1 MKTKSII
8 VLSFL
13 VVIVGLSVFFLSKK
27 IQQKE
32 QQKEVYHSIP
42 EFQLLDIYGNCITN
56 ESLNQEMILF
66 LFFNPDCDLCREEL
80 KQIQDC
86 QTDFLQSQIVF
97 FSTVS
102 TDIILRFLQKID
114 FTPTGNMLFLSDEN
128 ELLTDKMDVKTSP
141 EIYIY
146 RKGKLIKRFDGPV
159 KTETIIHYLSAE

>member
-66 LFFNPDCDLCREEL
+66 LFFNPDCDLCREP
-80 KQIQDC
+80 
-86 QTDFLQSQIVF
+86 V
-97 FSTVS
+97 
-102 TDIILRFLQKID
+102 LRNG
-114 FTPTGNMLFLSDEN
+114 TP
-128 ELLTDKMDVKTSP
+128 
-141 EIYIY
+141 
-146 RKGKLIKRFDGPV
+146 
-159 KTETIIHYLSAE
+159 

>member
-1 MKTKSII
+1 
-8 VLSFL
+8 
-13 VVIVGLSVFFLSKK
+13 
-27 IQQKE
+27 
-32 QQKEVYHSIP
+32 
-42 EFQLLDIYGNCITN
+42 
-56 ESLNQEMILF
+56 MILF